1 MMKPTDTVSDIL
13 WTSEDAA
20 CATGGDAH
28 TQWHATGVS
37 INTRT
42 LKPGDLFIA
51 LQGPNADGHDY
62 VAAAFEKGAAAAAVC
77 HRPPVLDPDAPLL
90 VVDDTMKALEALGR
104 TARDR
109 LDHAKVIAVTGSV
122 GKTGTKEALKLVLS
136 EQGKTSASEG
146 SLNNHWGL
154 PLSLARTPTDADFA
168 VLEMG
173 MNHPGEL
180 TPLSQMAN
188 PDVCVVTTI
197 APAHTEFF
205 SGPEEIADA
214 KAEIFNGAAPGA
226 VAVLNCDIKEFD
238 RLSTAVG
245 AAGVSKIITFGGCM
259 DADFRLM
266 NCVLHADVSD
276 VKAMTP
282 LGEIVYRLGVP
293 GHHWVMNSLC
303 VLAAVHAAGGDIL
316 SGSKSLSRLT
326 APTGRGQ
333 RFEITFDDGKFL
345 LIDESYNASPAA
357 MRAAMAVLGAQQVR
371 QGGRRIAV
379 LGDML
384 ELGDETPDLHAALA
398 EVLSDNAVDLVFLAG
413 EAMVHLWDALP
424 DNMRGYHCIT
434 SDLLVDVVRQA
445 VRPRDVVMVKGSA
458 GARMGRV
465 VEALKSLTP
474 SQQNQGGV

>member
-20 CATGGDAH
+20 RATGGDAH

-51 LQGPNADGHDY
+51 LQGPNVDGHDY
-62 VAAAFEKGAAAAAVC
+62 VSAAFEKGAAAAAVC

-90 VVDDTMKALEALGR
+90 VIDDTMKALEALGR
-104 TARDR
+104 TARER

-136 EQGKTSASEG
+136 QQGKTSASEG

-154 PLSLARTPTDADFA
+154 PLSLARTPADADFA
-168 VLEMG
+168 ILEMG

-180 TPLSQMAN
+180 TPLSQMAK
-188 PDVCVVTTI
+188 PDVCVITTI

-214 KAEIFNGAAPGA
+214 KAEIFKGAVPGA

-238 RLSTAVG
+238 RLSMAAK
-245 AAGVSKIITFGGCM
+245 AAGVSKVITFGGGM
-259 DADFRLM
+259 GADFRLM

-293 GHHWVMNSLC
+293 GRHWVMNSLC
-303 VLAAVHAAGGDIL
+303 VLAAVHAADGDIL
-316 SGSKSLSRLT
+316 RGCESLSRLT
-326 APTGRGQ
+326 APIGRGQ
-333 RFEITFDDGKFL
+333 HFEITLGDGQFL

-357 MRAAMAVLGAQQVR
+357 MRAAMAVLGAQRVSH
-371 QGGRRIAV
+371 GGRRIAV

-384 ELGDETPDLHAALA
+384 ELGDETPDLHAALVEA
-398 EVLSDNAVDLVFLAG
+398 LSDNAVDLVFLAG
-413 EAMVHLWDALP
+413 EAMVHLWDVMP
-424 DNMRGYHCIT
+424 EDMRGYHCIT

-445 VRPRDVVMVKGSA
+445 VRPGDVVMVKGSA

-465 VEALKSLTP
+465 VEALKSLNP
-474 SQQNQGGV
+474 SQQNQGGA